1 MRSPTSLPKAAVASS
16 SITSGRIAE
25 ASMTLVMSSA
35 NSSGVAVA
43 SATWKSRPARSGN
56 ETSASTSQ
64 IRRLPA
70 SWRTV
75 STKTALI

>member
-1 MRSPTSLPKAAVASS
+1 
-16 SITSGRIAE
+16 
-25 ASMTLVMSSA
+25 MTLVTSSA

-56 ETSASTSQ
+56 ETNASTSQ
-64 IRRLPA
+64 IRRLPV